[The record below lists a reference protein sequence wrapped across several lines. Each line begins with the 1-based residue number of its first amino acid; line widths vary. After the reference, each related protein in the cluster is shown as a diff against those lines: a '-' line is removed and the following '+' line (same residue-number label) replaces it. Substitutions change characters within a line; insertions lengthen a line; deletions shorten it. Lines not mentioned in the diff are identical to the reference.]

1 MSLFLRELC
10 WKVFTMHDGYNLL
23 SDGFIKRSKVYVYA
37 YVSIYIYIYIYVRT
51 YVCKEYDKTVYC
63 HPAYLTSA

>member
-1 MSLFLRELC
+1 MSLFLREVC

-37 YVSIYIYIYIYVRT
+37 YVSIYIYIYMYVRMCVRSMT
-51 YVCKEYDKTVYC
+51 RLYIVT
-63 HPAYLTSA
+63 LLI